1 MATVKEL
8 FDGMLTGLHLEPRLE
23 TLKRKLIINVAPT
36 GSFTSREQNPL
47 QPYTMEENVTA
58 AVEAYR
64 AGAAVWH
71 VHAREKSGLPSK
83 DPYVMKETIDRVLDQ
98 CPDMITSVIP
108 YVDYAEVGLGTMKR
122 CVDVLT
128 AAGPRYMETAVLLIQ
143 TMAFSEKFT
152 YSVTENVLK
161 DQVRYLEEHGVRPEF
176 QGHSYGG
183 LKDVMDWLLA
193 TGIARQPPLM
203 NIMMG
208 FHGFSHASPLGP
220 DPWNYIYLMMMQQTL
235 PSHSVRGVCAG
246 GRNWLPFSTVAM
258 LLGFDMVR
266 VGMEDAV
273 YVHPHRDAKL
283 TSSADAVRR
292 VVNVANEL
300 GREIATPAE
309 ARAIMGIAPA
319 ARRATGA
326 ASSDAMHAVGAS

>member
-8 FDGMLTGLHLEPRLE
+8 FDGMLTGLHLEPRLD
-23 TLKRKLIINVAPT
+23 TLRRKLIINVAPT

-47 QPYTMEENVTA
+47 QPYTMEENVKA

-83 DPYVMKETIDRVLDQ
+83 DPYVMKETIDRVLDK
-98 CPDMITSVIP
+98 CPDVITSVIP

-122 CVDVLT
+122 CIDVLT
-128 AAGPRYMETAVLLIQ
+128 AAGPQYMETAVLLIQ

-176 QGHSYGG
+176 QGHSYSG
-183 LKDVMDWLLA
+183 LKDVTDWLLA
-193 TGIARQPPLM
+193 TGIARQPALM

-220 DPWNYIYLMMMQQTL
+220 DPWNYVYLMMMQQTL
-235 PSHSVRGVCAG
+235 PAGSIRGVCAG
-246 GRNWLPFSTVAM
+246 GRNWLPISTLAM

-266 VGMEDAV
+266 VGMEDSV
-273 YVHPHRDAKL
+273 FIHPHRDEKIR
-283 TSSADAVRR
+283 TSADAVRR
-292 VVNVANEL
+292 VVNIANEL

-319 ARRATGA
+319 NRVT
-326 ASSDAMHAVGAS
+326 ASASEAPLQEERSL